1 MTRAPTQ
8 FRPSISPMSPAIAI
22 VLSGVAWFLAVSW
35 LNFVGEHGLN
45 LFATITSGVLV
56 MLFTL
61 VLLVA
66 PRFRLHRGRR
76 APCRVD
82 VCYDL

>member
-8 FRPSISPMSPAIAI
+8 FRPSINPMSPAVAI

-35 LNFVGEHGLN
+35 LNFVGGPRLD
-45 LFATITSGVLV
+45 LPVAIVSGIPV

-61 VLLVA
+61 LLLVA
-66 PRFRLHRGRR
+66 PRLRLHRGST
-76 APCRVD
+76 P
-82 VCYDL
+82 

>member
-45 LFATITSGVLV
+45 SVRDDHVRRVGDVVHACSVGGSAAQTASRT
-56 MLFTL
+56 
-61 VLLVA
+61 
-66 PRFRLHRGRR
+66 PRSMSR
-76 APCRVD
+76 
-82 VCYDL
+82 